1 MFKVERLGV
10 FLTEGK
16 VVSVDVAHL
25 AADSQTPHANSRI
38 LLSTDFNIVTICEA
52 S

>member
-1 MFKVERLGV
+1 MVKVERLGV

-25 AADSQTPHANSRI
+25 AADSQTPHANSQQ
-38 LLSTDFNIVTICEA
+38 TAVY
-52 S
+52 